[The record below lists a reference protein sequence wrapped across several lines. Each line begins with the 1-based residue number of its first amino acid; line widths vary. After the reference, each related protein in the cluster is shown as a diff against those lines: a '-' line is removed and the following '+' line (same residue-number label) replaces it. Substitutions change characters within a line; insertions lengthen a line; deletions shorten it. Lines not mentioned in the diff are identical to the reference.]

1 MLATHPSPSPNRSYH
16 AYMDQRTDLE
26 PLIER
31 ATPAMVDLRHDL
43 HAHPE
48 LSFAEHRTTAVIRD
62 RLLELGWTVA
72 PSPTETGA
80 IATLSGTRPGRR
92 VLVRADIDGLPV
104 QEERD
109 LSYRSTVDGVMHAC
123 GHDVHTAALL
133 GVADVLAHADDLPGS
148 YTLLFQPAEEGLGGA
163 RAMIDSGV
171 LLRHP
176 ADVVIGG
183 HVTSLAPTGF
193 VGSRAGIAMSEATA
207 WRVDLEGRGGHGAMA
222 GADGNVVLA
231 LSQLASRLGEVVEG
245 LGFEG
250 VSCAC
255 SAGILQAGTANNVVP
270 RTALL
275 RGSLRTFTGD
285 QLAEATGRFGNLLDD
300 VERAFAVRCTLSFTG
315 GTPAVVNDASV
326 YESVMASARGVLGDD
341 FVLAMPPTPASDD
354 VSEFLNRV
362 PGCYIFVGGALADG
376 TSGSHHGPD
385 FAVDDASVA
394 IMAHVLSAS
403 AIDLAGA

>member
-1 MLATHPSPSPNRSYH
+1 
-16 AYMDQRTDLE
+16 
-26 PLIER
+26 
-31 ATPAMVDLRHDL
+31 MVELRHDL

-80 IATLSGTRPGRR
+80 IATLTGRRPGRR
-92 VLVRADIDGLPV
+92 VLVRADIDALPV

-109 LSYRSTVDGVMHAC
+109 LPYRSSVDGVMHAC

-133 GVADVLAHADDLPGS
+133 GVADVLAHAEDLPGS

-171 LLRHP
+171 LTRHP
-176 ADVVIGG
+176 ADALIGG

-193 VGSRAGIAMSEATA
+193 VGARAGTAMSEATA
-207 WRVDLEGRGGHGAMA
+207 LRVDIMGRGGHGAMA
-222 GADGNVVLA
+222 GAEGNVVLA
-231 LSQLASRLGEVVEG
+231 VSQLASRLGEVVEG
-245 LGFEG
+245 LALDD
-250 VSCAC
+250 VNCAC
-255 SAGILQAGTANNVVP
+255 SAGVIQAGTANNVVP

-275 RGSLRTFTGD
+275 RGSLRTFTAE
-285 QLAEATGRFGNLLDD
+285 QLADASARLGSLLDE
-300 VERAFAVRCTLSFTG
+300 VERTFAVRCSLSVTG
-315 GTPAVVNDASV
+315 GTPAVVNDPVV
-326 YESVMASARGVLGDD
+326 YESVMASARRVLGEQ
-341 FVLAMPPTPASDD
+341 FVLTMPPTPASDD

-362 PGCYIFVGGALADG
+362 PGCYFFVGGALADG

-385 FAVDDASVA
+385 FAIDDGAVA
-394 IMAHVLSAS
+394 VMAHVLSAS
-403 AIDLAGA
+403 AIDLATA

>member
-1 MLATHPSPSPNRSYH
+1 
-16 AYMDQRTDLE
+16 
-26 PLIER
+26 
-31 ATPAMVDLRHDL
+31 MVELRHDL

-80 IATLSGTRPGRR
+80 IATLTGRRPGRR
-92 VLVRADIDGLPV
+92 VLVRADIDALPV

-109 LSYRSTVDGVMHAC
+109 LPYRSSVDGVMHAC

-133 GVADVLAHADDLPGS
+133 GVADVLAHAEDLPGS

-171 LLRHP
+171 LTRHP
-176 ADVVIGG
+176 ADAVIGG

-193 VGSRAGIAMSEATA
+193 VGARAGTAMSEATA
-207 WRVDLEGRGGHGAMA
+207 LRVDIMGRGGHGAMA
-222 GADGNVVLA
+222 GAEGNVVLA
-231 LSQLASRLGEVVEG
+231 VSQLASRLGEVVEG
-245 LGFEG
+245 LALDD
-250 VSCAC
+250 VNCAC
-255 SAGILQAGTANNVVP
+255 SAGVIQAGTANNVVP

-275 RGSLRTFTGD
+275 RGSLRTFTAE
-285 QLAEATGRFGNLLDD
+285 QLADASARLGSLLDE
-300 VERAFAVRCTLSFTG
+300 VERTFAVRCSLSVTG
-315 GTPAVVNDASV
+315 GTPAVVNDPVV
-326 YESVMASARGVLGDD
+326 YESVMASARRVLGEQ
-341 FVLAMPPTPASDD
+341 FVLTMPPTPASDD

-362 PGCYIFVGGALADG
+362 PGCYFFVGGALADG

-385 FAVDDASVA
+385 FAIDDGAVA
-394 IMAHVLSAS
+394 VMAHVLSAS
-403 AIDLAGA
+403 AIDLATA